1 MKINKGTIEHYLE
14 DTHIEIENANETE
27 KLKMVRDMA
36 LGVTHFC
43 YRSKVAKEIDRD
55 KYLDTLEK
63 AYSQKWLEL
72 EKRIYSSNDRRT
84 EP

>member
-1 MKINKGTIEHYLE
+1 VKINKGTIEHYLE

-36 LGVTHFC
+36 LGVIHFC

-72 EKRIYSSNDRRT
+72 EKRIYSSN
-84 EP
+84 EKGPA